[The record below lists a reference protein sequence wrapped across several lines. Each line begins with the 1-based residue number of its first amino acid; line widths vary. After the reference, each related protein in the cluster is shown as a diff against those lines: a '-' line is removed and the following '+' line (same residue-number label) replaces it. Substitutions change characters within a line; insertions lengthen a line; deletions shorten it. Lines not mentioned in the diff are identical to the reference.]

1 MEANPLLENNETFI
15 LVDGAVMFATVVI
28 LSSFGLEI
36 IDIYLGLFALE
47 LLVTSE
53 LTAPLVP
60 VESRKRM
67 VVGIVMIVIFIGAI
81 LKRIMFLFGL
91 TV

>member
-1 MEANPLLENNETFI
+1 MENNEVFV
-15 LVDGAVMFATVVI
+15 LVYGGLMFATVVT
-28 LSSFGLEI
+28 LSLFGLEI

-47 LLVTSE
+47 LFVTSE
-53 LTAPLVP
+53 VTAPLSHE
-60 VESRKRM
+60 ESRKRM

-91 TV
+91 TI